1 MYKALILSLL
11 FAMLA
16 VPGSAETWTKEDEEA
31 YRKSKNLTL
40 FAIQSFGWKCD
51 RITDSDYG
59 TEKSHPVGI
68 LKVVCEDNLT
78 YFVRISDGK
87 KSTYCHKGVCKEL
100 K

>member
-40 FAIQSFGWKCD
+40 FAIQSFVIMYLTKYIITHLWK
-51 RITDSDYG
+51 RRVEQG
-59 TEKSHPVGI
+59 EENV
-68 LKVVCEDNLT
+68 
-78 YFVRISDGK
+78 
-87 KSTYCHKGVCKEL
+87 
-100 K
+100 